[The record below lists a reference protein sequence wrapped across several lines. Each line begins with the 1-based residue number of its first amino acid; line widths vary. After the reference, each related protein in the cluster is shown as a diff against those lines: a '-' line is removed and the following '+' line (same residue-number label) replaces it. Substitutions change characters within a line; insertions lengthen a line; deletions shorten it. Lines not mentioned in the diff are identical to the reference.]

1 MTTTALDSSFV
12 FYQSFFNMIGK
23 IPDGETRLAAYDM
36 ICAYALNGMEPQS
49 DNWLLELV
57 FCAVKPLIDKNRK
70 RRENGKKGGRKPQ
83 AEAVQE
89 KSAAEMQTEAMTGE
103 GEAAPQ
109 AMEIQTEQQVS
120 ALKPE
125 QQTVQHRERQVT
137 EAPQAATQPMEQER
151 AIVQSQDEPVLRCEE
166 RPYSALQGETSA
178 VQEPESAQIK
188 GEPILHFGKTPY
200 PVLPEELA
208 KIRQFAQEVFK
219 IYWDGRK
226 PNDADVEKV
235 MEYTVIRQE
244 IDEDRA
250 VAVLD
255 EGKADLLWYAFE
267 KASAAQKL
275 SWRYIEGMYRNFLRR
290 DITTGAEAY
299 QYDLLRGTA
308 VS

>member
-1 MTTTALDSSFV
+1 MTSTALESSFV

-89 KSAAEMQTEAMTGE
+89 KSAAEVQTEEMTGE

-109 AMEIQTEQQVS
+109 AMGTQT
-120 ALKPE
+120 E
-125 QQTVQHRERQVT
+125 QQTVQHRERQAT
-137 EAPQAATQPMEQER
+137 EAQIAPQAATQPVVQER
-151 AIVQSQDEPVLRCEE
+151 AIVQSQDEPVLCREE

-178 VQEPESAQIK
+178 VQEPGSAQIK

-200 PVLPEELA
+200 PVLPGELA
-208 KIRQFAQEVFK
+208 KIQQFAQELFK
-219 IYWDGRK
+219 IYWDGRN

-290 DITTGAEAY
+290 DITTGVEAY

>member
-1 MTTTALDSSFV
+1 MTTTALESSFV

-109 AMEIQTEQQVS
+109 AMGTQTEQQVS

-137 EAPQAATQPMEQER
+137 EASQAATQPVEQER

-178 VQEPESAQIK
+178 VQEPGSAQIK
-188 GEPILHFGKTPY
+188 GEPILYFGKTPY
-200 PVLPEELA
+200 PVLPGELA
-208 KIRQFAQEVFK
+208 KIQQFAQELFK
-219 IYWDGRK
+219 IYWDGRN

-299 QYDLLRGTA
+299 QYDLLRSLS